1 MTQPHHA
8 PDVGH
13 KFHAD
18 GSVRHFPGNTIICI
32 ADPAGQAYQDAT
44 WVQDELLKTP
54 YSHKFAMLPPSSFHM
69 TVFDLLCDAV
79 RTPEKWSSKLALD
92 APLIQTDEF
101 FIDAV
106 QNVPAPDNF
115 RMTFQH
121 LNLGTNG
128 LSLYLKPIDDAMN
141 QLIRGYRDQLADA
154 TGVRQPNHDTYAFH
168 LSLAYRIL
176 QTTDDE
182 EAQLI
187 ALADRI
193 NARLSDSFGVFD
205 TGQPML
211 TFFDDM
217 FAFLPE
223 SERMT
228 LTSRQA

>member
-1 MTQPHHA
+1 MTQQRYA

-18 GSVRHFPGNTIICI
+18 GSVRHFPGNTIICF
-32 ADPAGQAYQDAT
+32 ADPVGQAYQDAA
-44 WVQDELLKTP
+44 WVQHELLKTS
-54 YSHKFAMLPPSSFHM
+54 YNHKFAMLPPSSFHM
-69 TVFDLLCDAV
+69 TVFDLLCDDV
-79 RTPEKWSSKLALD
+79 RSPDKWSSKLALD
-92 APLIQTDEF
+92 ATLIETDEF
-101 FIDAV
+101 FINAI
-106 QNVPAPDNF
+106 QHIPAPDNF

-154 TGVRQPNHDTYAFH
+154 TGVRQPNHDAYAFH

-176 QTTDDE
+176 QTTDEE

-187 ALADRI
+187 ELADRI

-205 TGQPML
+205 TGQPTL

-223 SERMT
+223 HERMT
-228 LTSRQA
+228 LSSRQA